1 MSDDILAPVR
11 AVNDIY
17 GGSSAVIV
25 KQGTR
30 GEITGIKGDTYTATF
45 WPFGPDSVMVTVGN
59 LTESDLLAA

>member
-1 MSDDILAPVR
+1 MSVEIFLPVR

-30 GEITGIKGDTYTATF
+30 GEIIGLNGDAYTATF
-45 WPFGPDSVMVTVGN
+45 WPFGPDSVQVTIGN
-59 LTESDLLAA
+59 LSGTDFLAA